1 VSRDFLLEIGT
12 EEIPARFMQSTLEQ
26 LKSRAQQLFEEARL
40 EWKSLAAYGT
50 PRRLALYVGDLAERQ
65 RDLTLEIKGPAKKAA
80 FDSEGKATRAALG
93 FANSRGVKV
102 EDLVV
107 KDTGSGEYVFALV
120 QEIGRPTREVL
131 PEILPKLVLGLHFP
145 KSMRWADQEMRF
157 VRPIHWLVSLYGRE
171 VVPFQLGNILAGRL
185 TYGHRFLHP
194 AAVSLQ
200 EPREYFSSLEK
211 AWVIVQ
217 QGKRQ
222 EMIREQ
228 SARLAFSV
236 GGRVELDPDLLEEV
250 TYLLE
255 YPTAFMGDFAESFL
269 ELPEEVIITPMQ
281 EHQRYFPVRNREGAL
296 LPKFIAVRN
305 GTEEGLEQVREGNEK
320 VLAARLADAHFFFQE
335 DLKEPLSDKVEKLK
349 AVVFQERLGTVYE
362 KTERLQQLVMFI
374 GKKLGWPSSLIE
386 TAMRGAFL
394 AKADLVT
401 NMVNEFPELQGVMGG
416 YYAQVSEGKEVAQGI
431 REHYLPR
438 FAGDSLPNSRQGLA
452 ISIAD
457 KIDTITGCFLA
468 GLIPTGSQDPYALR
482 RQSLGIC
489 HMLLEK
495 ELPLSLKELVDR
507 ACSLFGCQG
516 EEAIKVRDELLQFF
530 RQRLDNIFQ
539 EEKKF
544 SYDVVAAVLETGWEV
559 PVDACKRA
567 EAVQRFKEEP
577 AFDSLVT
584 AFTRAANLAQKAA
597 VSEIDPGLFQEEVER
612 ELYRCLETARR
623 VVQKKLEVQDYRGV
637 LQAIAALR
645 EPIDDFFDGVLVMA
659 PEENLKKNRLSL
671 LKGVVDLALQ
681 VADLSQLVPR

>member
-1 VSRDFLLEIGT
+1 
-12 EEIPARFMQSTLEQ
+12 M
-26 LKSRAQQLFEEARL
+26 
-40 EWKSLAAYGT
+40 
-50 PRRLALYVGDLAERQ
+50 
-65 RDLTLEIKGPAKKAA
+65 
-80 FDSEGKATRAALG
+80 
-93 FANSRGVKV
+93 
-102 EDLVV
+102 
-107 KDTGSGEYVFALV
+107 
-120 QEIGRPTREVL
+120 
-131 PEILPKLVLGLHFP
+131 
-145 KSMRWADQEMRF
+145 
-157 VRPIHWLVSLYGRE
+157 
-171 VVPFQLGNILAGRL
+171 
-185 TYGHRFLHP
+185 
-194 AAVSLQ
+194 
-200 EPREYFSSLEK
+200 
-211 AWVIVQ
+211 
-217 QGKRQ
+217 
-222 EMIREQ
+222 
-228 SARLAFSV
+228 
-236 GGRVELDPDLLEEV
+236 
-250 TYLLE
+250 
-255 YPTAFMGDFAESFL
+255 
-269 ELPEEVIITPMQ
+269 
-281 EHQRYFPVRNREGAL
+281 
-296 LPKFIAVRN
+296 
-305 GTEEGLEQVREGNEK
+305 
-320 VLAARLADAHFFFQE
+320 
-335 DLKEPLSDKVEKLK
+335 
-349 AVVFQERLGTVYE
+349 
-362 KTERLQQLVMFI
+362 MFI

-401 NMVNEFPELQGVMGG
+401 NMVYEFPELQGVMGG

>member
-1 VSRDFLLEIGT
+1 MSRDFLLEIGT